1 MPREIWNEG
10 RVVGE
15 SAYEIY
21 VKQHLAEDPNSPPA
35 TEKEWL
41 ASSLAMGASMVLK
54 VPSVSSV
61 SEPQLTYLDIKLP
74 HNSNLSAANTIVA
87 SYFTGSAEFPEFD
100 EEHPDDSMWA
110 TKITD
115 YGLLISNNSVGSPD
129 TGYVGPEA
137 SYTTGMPAQVAHEL
151 DLDKIRDYMHIIDGV
166 VIQPGNWS
174 ETTSYPPAKDF
185 KPDLTDTYPR
195 VRLLVRGNINSNP
208 LILLTGFTLNSVLSG
223 CVGTEG
229 STNTS
234 HPENGDFLGPAE
246 FPWTSK
252 IVFSVPNSFL
262 QYNLGMTYV
271 RTLVDSAEV
280 KDNAIVDMVATD
292 PKDYYADY
300 DSVKWSLYHP
310 VTVPIPGSS
319 DVEIKNPKYPY
330 YVSKVTPPVD
340 AASATLTVFTKPSGP
355 YYPPALWGTRITS
368 AGNTALYP
376 LDVVAPGTIKMFNN
390 IHAGVLQDYQL
401 NFPGTWAMNHT
412 NDNHIQIL
420 DDSDPENPQFVTLAN
435 QGDTFQSVNALHT
448 TNQDGSQAQ
457 GFWAPDETGS
467 ATGKDYSQEV
477 DEVPKGITITTST
490 SSNLYLSIGN
500 TDSQGNL
507 TQLEINRDPSIR
519 TDSPHPSIVL
529 THANTHDD
537 ITWSALLAGLQNN
550 RGIDLLG
557 NKLKQLK
564 YSLTKPVTNI
574 NQAEIDTDAYDSS
587 VGRAYISFGSSTQ
600 NKLYLGYNLP
610 YTSNASECDYAIV
623 NNTTDHNIPYVLKL
637 VGGERRWHFANQY
650 RIYTASIS
658 GSGDPDELLYNC
670 RDVFMRHGILI
681 IHRSDVPGDQTSQYT
696 KAHLVALIDRWAGAC
711 TLHSLSENPSI
722 SNPNDC
728 GGKLIIRAHYTGSVS
743 DNNSRTAYIQ
753 ILNRCESTA
762 FDIIAIGYFGDPYD
776 SVHTAYTSDE
786 PIYQQPVS
794 VEYLESPT

>member
-54 VPSVSSV
+54 VPSVGGMP
-61 SEPQLTYLDIKLP
+61 ETRLTCLDIKLP
-74 HNSNLSAANTIVA
+74 RNSNLAAANTIVA
-87 SYFTGSAEFPEFD
+87 SYFEGFAEFPAYD
-100 EEHPDDSMWA
+100 PEHSSDSMWA

-115 YGLLISNNSVGSPD
+115 YGVLISNNSIDSPD

-137 SYTTGMPAQVAHEL
+137 SYTTGMPTQVL
-151 DLDKIRDYMHIIDGV
+151 YDRNLDKIRDYMHIIDGV

-174 ETTSYPPAKDF
+174 ENSSYPPAKDF

-208 LILLTGFTLNSVLSG
+208 LVLLTGFTLNSVLSG

-229 STNTS
+229 STNTA

-246 FPWTSK
+246 FPWAAK

-262 QYNLGMTYV
+262 QYNLDTKYV
-271 RTLVDSAEV
+271 RTIHDSAEV
-280 KDNAIVDMVATD
+280 KDNAIIDMVDTD
-292 PKDYYADY
+292 PKDFYEDY
-300 DSVKWSLYHP
+300 NTFKWSIYHP
-310 VTVPIPGSS
+310 VTYPIPGSS
-319 DVEIKNPKYPY
+319 DVEIMNPKYPI
-330 YVSKVTPPVD
+330 YVSELVHPSG
-340 AASATLTVFTKPSGP
+340 AASASLTVLSKND

-368 AGNTALYP
+368 TGNTSLYP

-390 IHAGVLQDYQL
+390 MNEGVLQDYQMG
-401 NFPGTWAMNHT
+401 FPGTWAMNHT

-435 QGDTFQSVNALHT
+435 QGDMSVSSVKLTNNNTVFDTPFKTYDASSNHPRMMQVQVGSTKGYGLMLSSNGAASSPTPYTISAVPSSSLNVTHSTTHDSTTYTPDDNLAWSTLLNALIE
-448 TNQDGSQAQ
+448 D
-457 GFWAPDETGS
+457 
-467 ATGKDYSQEV
+467 K
-477 DEVPKGITITTST
+477 
-490 SSNLYLSIGN
+490 SIN
-500 TDSQGNL
+500 
-507 TQLEINRDPSIR
+507 
-519 TDSPHPSIVL
+519 
-529 THANTHDD
+529 
-537 ITWSALLAGLQNN
+537 
-550 RGIDLLG
+550 LLG

-564 YSLTKPVTNI
+564 YSLTKPVTNM
-574 NQAEIDTDAYDSS
+574 NQKEIDTDDYDSS
-587 VGRAYISFGSSTQ
+587 VGRAYISFGSNTQ

-610 YTSNASECDYAIV
+610 YTSNASQFDYAIV
-623 NNTTDHNIPYVLKL
+623 DGNADNNISYVLKL
-637 VGGERRWHFANQY
+637 VDGKRRWHFANQY
-650 RIYTASIS
+650 RMYTTSIA
-658 GSGDPDELLYNC
+658 GSGDSDELLYNC
-670 RDVFMRHGILI
+670 KDIFMRHGILI
-681 IHRSDVPGDQTSQYT
+681 IHRSDVPGDQTSQYV

-728 GGKLIIRAHYTGSVS
+728 GGKLIIRAHYSGSVS
-743 DNNSRTAYIQ
+743 TNDTRTEYIQ
-753 ILNRCESTA
+753 ILNRCSTTA

-776 SVHTAYTSDE
+776 NVHSAYTNVE
-786 PIYQQPVS
+786 PIRQQVES
-794 VEYLESPT
+794 AEYLESPT